1 MSKTMQKFLVNVGT
15 GLIIA
20 FLVMWVQGVFE
31 AETTSD
37 ALRLVCDGFFVAA
50 AVFLAWGGLRW
61 CTNGGA
67 VDGLGYSMKM
77 VKDRLLPFLAKPDQ
91 KRESFAEYRERR
103 ESKALPAKPLLLS
116 GLVHLAIALIFFG
129 VYSIYA

>member
-1 MSKTMQKFLVNVGT
+1 MSKTMQKFLIHVGT
-15 GLIIA
+15 GFVIA

-31 AETTSD
+31 TETASD
-37 ALRLVCDGFFVAA
+37 ALRLVCDGFFVAGGIL
-50 AVFLAWGGLRW
+50 LAWGGLRW
-61 CTNGGA
+61 CSNGGA

-103 ESKALPAKPLLLS
+103 ESKAIPAKPLLLS
-116 GLVHLAIALIFFG
+116 GLVHLVIAFIIFG
-129 VYSIYA
+129 VYSNYA

>member
-1 MSKTMQKFLVNVGT
+1 MSKPMQKFLINVGT
-15 GLIIA
+15 GLVIVV
-20 FLVMWVQGVFE
+20 LVMWVQGVFE
-31 AETTSD
+31 TETTSD

-50 AVFLAWGGLRW
+50 VVLLGWGSLRW

-77 VKDRLLPFLAKPDQ
+77 VKDRLLPFLAKPNQ

-103 ESKALPAKPLLLS
+103 ESKAISAKPLLLS
-116 GLVHLAIALIFFG
+116 GLVHLVIALVVFG
-129 VYSIYA
+129 IYSIYA

>member
-1 MSKTMQKFLVNVGT
+1 MSKTKHKFLINLGVG
-15 GLIIA
+15 LVIA
-20 FLVMWVQGVFE
+20 VLVMWLQGVFE

-37 ALRLVCDGFFVAA
+37 VLRLACDGFFVAA
-50 AVFLAWGGLRW
+50 AVLLAWGGLRW

-77 VKDRLLPFLAKPDQ
+77 VKDRLLPFLSRPHE

-103 ESKALPAKPLLLS
+103 EAKALPAKSLLLA
-116 GLVHLAIALIFFG
+116 GLAHLVIALIIFG
-129 VYSIYA
+129 AYNFV